1 MSRVEVRWEFHPS
14 KWLNCLGRFV
24 KITLPSALQGLIE
37 LGSIKYKGRV
47 MDYILQD
54 FKASYEIA
62 SAIAKSGPKGEMN
75 GRAYSSSV
83 KITARNRYEEENS
96 VTNCVDLKEQ
106 ELIVRILCKDDL
118 TAGVLTTKF
127 NQFFKNKGVLKFNA
141 GLPSFNNGAYTLTTD
156 EDDAYWINFLNNISP
171 KK

>member
-1 MSRVEVRWEFHPS
+1 VAKLLRAVCE
-14 KWLNCLGRFV
+14 
-24 KITLPSALQGLIE
+24 ITLPSALQGLIE
-37 LGSIKYKGRV
+37 LSSIKYKGRV

-54 FKASYEIA
+54 FKVSYEIS
-62 SAIAKSGPKGEMN
+62 SAIAKSGAKGEMN

-156 EDDAYWINFLNNISP
+156 EDDAYWINFLNNITSASP

>member
-1 MSRVEVRWEFHPS
+1 V
-14 KWLNCLGRFV
+14 V
-24 KITLPSALQGLIE
+24 KLLWAVCENNSSFRPLGLIE
-37 LGSIKYKGRV
+37 LSSIKYKGRV
-47 MDYILQD
+47 MDYITQD
-54 FKASYEIA
+54 FKVSYELTK
-62 SAIAKSGPKGEMN
+62 AIAKSGAKGEMN

-83 KITARNRYEEENS
+83 KLTSRNQYEEENS

-127 NQFFKNKGVLKFNA
+127 NQFFRKNGILKFHA

-156 EDDAYWINFLNNISP
+156 EDDAYWINFLNNETSTTS